1 MPRKA
6 KITAVPVEQELQ
18 GVFTHMVA
26 DQREQQGVS
35 EDPVEQKTDAEQMT
49 DIINEVNTAPQSD
62 APPLNAEEE
71 VTEKPKPKARVKRA
85 PSRGPSVRL
94 KHNVIEPEPVLT
106 LQVSDQ
112 REPEVQ
118 AELPVEQVK
127 VEAKVECPDCGKM
140 MSQKTLRYSHGPNC
154 VAKKQQRSEKD
165 DACAK
170 LSHTAKQ
177 LAQEVGGEDGE
188 YASHAIS
195 MLDSLNRLP
204 DHLVNHMLH
213 TRTRANRATRR
224 EAMVAKLIQS
234 AF

>member
-6 KITAVPVEQELQ
+6 KITAVPVVQ
-18 GVFTHMVA
+18 
-26 DQREQQGVS
+26 EQQGVS

-62 APPLNAEEE
+62 IPQLNAEEE
-71 VTEKPKPKARVKRA
+71 VTEKPKPKARAKRA

-118 AELPVEQVK
+118 AELPVEEVK
-127 VEAKVECPDCGKM
+127 VDAKVECPDCGKM

-154 VAKKQQRSEKD
+154 VAKKQKTMTEDNLQSASDDWVEHEVQR
-165 DACAK
+165 
-170 LSHTAKQ
+170 
-177 LAQEVGGEDGE
+177 
-188 YASHAIS
+188 
-195 MLDSLNRLP
+195 RLYG
-204 DHLVNHMLH
+204 
-213 TRTRANRATRR
+213 RREERATRR
-224 EAMVAKLIQS
+224 EAMVAKLVQN

>member
-6 KITAVPVEQELQ
+6 KITAVPVEQ
-18 GVFTHMVA
+18 VFTHMVA
-26 DQREQQGVS
+26 DQMEL
-35 EDPVEQKTDAEQMT
+35 KTDAEQMT
-49 DIINEVNTAPQSD
+49 DIIKEVNTAPQSD
-62 APPLNAEEE
+62 ATLLNAEEE
-71 VTEKPKPKARVKRA
+71 VVEQPKARAKRS

-94 KHNVIEPEPVLT
+94 KHKVIEPVLT

-154 VAKKQQRSEKD
+154 VAKKQK
-165 DACAK
+165 
-170 LSHTAKQ
+170 
-177 LAQEVGGEDGE
+177 
-188 YASHAIS
+188 
-195 MLDSLNRLP
+195 
-204 DHLVNHMLH
+204 
-213 TRTRANRATRR
+213 TRTEDNTQSVSDDWVEHEVQRRLCGRREERATRR

>member
-6 KITAVPVEQELQ
+6 KITAVPVEQ
-18 GVFTHMVA
+18 VFTHMVA
-26 DQREQQGVS
+26 DQMEL
-35 EDPVEQKTDAEQMT
+35 KTDAEQMT
-49 DIINEVNTAPQSD
+49 DIIKEVNTAPQSD
-62 APPLNAEEE
+62 APLLNTEEE
-71 VTEKPKPKARVKRA
+71 VVEQPKARAKRS

-94 KHNVIEPEPVLT
+94 KHKVIEPEPEPVLT

-154 VAKKQQRSEKD
+154 VAKKEKPQQEDNTQSVSD
-165 DACAK
+165 DWVE
-170 LSHTAKQ
+170 H
-177 LAQEVGGEDGE
+177 EVQR
-188 YASHAIS
+188 
-195 MLDSLNRLP
+195 RLYG
-204 DHLVNHMLH
+204 
-213 TRTRANRATRR
+213 RREERATRR

>member
-6 KITAVPVEQELQ
+6 KITAVPVEQ
-18 GVFTHMVA
+18 VFTHMVA
-26 DQREQQGVS
+26 DQMEL
-35 EDPVEQKTDAEQMT
+35 KTDAEQMT
-49 DIINEVNTAPQSD
+49 DIIKEVNTAPQSD
-62 APPLNAEEE
+62 ATLLNAEEE
-71 VTEKPKPKARVKRA
+71 VVEQPKARAKRS

-94 KHNVIEPEPVLT
+94 KHKVIEPEPEPVLT

-154 VAKKQQRSEKD
+154 VAKKEKPQQEDNTQSVSD
-165 DACAK
+165 DWVE
-170 LSHTAKQ
+170 H
-177 LAQEVGGEDGE
+177 EVQR
-188 YASHAIS
+188 
-195 MLDSLNRLP
+195 RLYG
-204 DHLVNHMLH
+204 
-213 TRTRANRATRR
+213 RREERATRR
-224 EAMVAKLIQS
+224 EAMVAKLVQH

>member
-6 KITAVPVEQELQ
+6 KITAVPVEQ
-18 GVFTHMVA
+18 VFTHMVA
-26 DQREQQGVS
+26 DQMEL
-35 EDPVEQKTDAEQMT
+35 KTDAEQMT
-49 DIINEVNTAPQSD
+49 DIIKEVNTAPQSD
-62 APPLNAEEE
+62 ATLLNAEEE
-71 VTEKPKPKARVKRA
+71 VVEQPKARAKRS

-94 KHNVIEPEPVLT
+94 KHKVIEPEPEPVLT

-154 VAKKQQRSEKD
+154 VAKKQKPQQEDDPQSVSDEWVEHEVQR
-165 DACAK
+165 
-170 LSHTAKQ
+170 
-177 LAQEVGGEDGE
+177 
-188 YASHAIS
+188 
-195 MLDSLNRLP
+195 RLYG
-204 DHLVNHMLH
+204 
-213 TRTRANRATRR
+213 RREERATRR
-224 EAMVAKLIQS
+224 EAMVAKLIQN

>member
-6 KITAVPVEQELQ
+6 KITAVPVEQ
-18 GVFTHMVA
+18 VFTHMVA
-26 DQREQQGVS
+26 DQMEL
-35 EDPVEQKTDAEQMT
+35 KTDAEQMT
-49 DIINEVNTAPQSD
+49 DIIKEVNTAPQSD
-62 APPLNAEEE
+62 ATLLNAEEE
-71 VTEKPKPKARVKRA
+71 VVEQPKARAKRS

-94 KHNVIEPEPVLT
+94 KHKVIEPEPEPVLT

-154 VAKKQQRSEKD
+154 VAKKEKPQQEDNTQSVSD
-165 DACAK
+165 DWVE
-170 LSHTAKQ
+170 H
-177 LAQEVGGEDGE
+177 EVQR
-188 YASHAIS
+188 
-195 MLDSLNRLP
+195 RLYG
-204 DHLVNHMLH
+204 
-213 TRTRANRATRR
+213 RREERATRR
-224 EAMVAKLIQS
+224 EAMVAKLVQN

>member
-6 KITAVPVEQELQ
+6 RITAVPVEQE
-18 GVFTHMVA
+18 H
-26 DQREQQGVS
+26 QGVS

-71 VTEKPKPKARVKRA
+71 VAVEPKPKPKARAKRA

-112 REPEVQ
+112 REPEVP
-118 AELPVEQVK
+118 AELPVEEVK
-127 VEAKVECPDCGKM
+127 VDAKVECPDCGKM

-154 VAKKQQRSEKD
+154 VAKKQKTMTEDNLQSASDDWVEHEVQRR
-165 DACAK
+165 
-170 LSHTAKQ
+170 LY
-177 LAQEVGGEDGE
+177 GGREE
-188 YASHAIS
+188 
-195 MLDSLNRLP
+195 
-204 DHLVNHMLH
+204 
-213 TRTRANRATRR
+213 RATRR
-224 EAMVAKLIQS
+224 EAMVAKLVQH